1 MTNEPARPAP
11 QNGPGF
17 RVGVT
22 AVRII
27 QLHDLG
33 GGDEVPRIRGER
45 VMWQAGT
52 AKIRG
57 SHLLNNVRKPDD

>member
-1 MTNEPARPAP
+1 MTNEPARLAP

-33 GGDEVPRIRGER
+33 GGDEVPRIR
-45 VMWQAGT
+45 V
-52 AKIRG
+52 
-57 SHLLNNVRKPDD
+57 